1 MNSVTEID
9 KLTLLKP
16 AIIFLKDL
24 SFVIFFFLIIH
35 LLPMYYLDL
44 GTDVNGVSGV

>member
-9 KLTLLKP
+9 KLLQ
-16 AIIFLKDL
+16 F
-24 SFVIFFFLIIH
+24 SFFIGPVFCYFFLFWIIH
-35 LLPMYYLDL
+35 VLPMYYLDL